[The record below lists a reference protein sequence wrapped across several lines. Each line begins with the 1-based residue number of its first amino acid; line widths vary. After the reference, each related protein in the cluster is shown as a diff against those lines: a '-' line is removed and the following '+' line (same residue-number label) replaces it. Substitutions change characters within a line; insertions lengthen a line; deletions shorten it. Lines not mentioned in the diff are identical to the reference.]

1 MTWAYH
7 TPGEAIDTTDFLGDE
22 KVLKKT
28 IGVAFAAAAGLMM
41 MSGAANA
48 GVHEDFPPSNW
59 NNNVQLVPIQL
70 CNSDIAILGVQVP
83 VGSPETTGPCINGS
97 VQQ

>member
-1 MTWAYH
+1 M
-7 TPGEAIDTTDFLGDE
+7 
-22 KVLKKT
+22 LKKT

-48 GVHEDFPPSNW
+48 QDGFPTGDW
-59 NNNVQLVPIQL
+59 NNNVQLVPVQL

-83 VGSPETTGPCINGS
+83 VASPSATGPCINGPI
-97 VQQ
+97 QN